1 MQVISTVPGLS
12 KIDESLPKPAIKYIP
27 DWWRQT
33 PHVPQDVFASN
44 PFGGNVKNCPSFP
57 DYFSQGIIIP
67 MWVDSV
73 ISYDEETEEWGWKT
87 SNANF
92 SWGFHPKEQ
101 YSKYVDHVYL
111 GDRPK
116 AVFKANSPWRIIT
129 KKGYSVLQL
138 PVFYHFNKDFTVLPG
153 VVDTD
158 MAHQIN
164 PTVLFMS
171 DKKDIFIPRGTPLV
185 QYIPFKREDL
195 SLEVR
200 DSTEQ
205 DNILFS
211 QLQLESSVQFPGSKF
226 YINKRKKWRA
236 K

>member
-1 MQVISTVPGLS
+1 
-12 KIDESLPKPAIKYIP
+12 
-27 DWWRQT
+27 
-33 PHVPQDVFASN
+33 
-44 PFGGNVKNCPSFP
+44 
-57 DYFSQGIIIP
+57 

-87 SNANF
+87 SNADF

-101 YSKYVDHVYL
+101 YSEYVDHVYL

-138 PVFYHFNKDFTVLPG
+138 PVFYHFNKYFTVLPG